1 MALSHTGAKSDKTVA
16 KAQSARPTL
25 QLHFD
30 FLSRRALLSVNGKD
44 YVLPDSYQS
53 KEMAQQA
60 AQKFAWE
67 KLGFGKSAE
76 AADRAADLPI
86 WHH

>member
-1 MALSHTGAKSDKTVA
+1 MASLDTSHMT
-16 KAQSARPTL
+16 TL

-44 YVLPDSYQS
+44 YVLPDSYQN
-53 KEMAQQA
+53 KEMAQLA

-67 KLGFGKSAE
+67 KLGFRK
-76 AADRAADLPI
+76 AAAGTERPADLPI
-86 WHH
+86 LHQ

>member
-1 MALSHTGAKSDKTVA
+1 MANLDSSRTT
-16 KAQSARPTL
+16 TL

-44 YVLPDSYQS
+44 YVLPDSYQN
-53 KEMAQQA
+53 KEMAQIA

-67 KLGFGKSAE
+67 KLGFRKSAAGSE
-76 AADRAADLPI
+76 RPVDLPI
-86 WHH
+86 LHQ